1 MDEFVDYSA
10 NSLDVFKDMQA
21 KRVVIT
27 GIGMVTPLGNDVAST
42 WHNLLQGKSGAGRIT
57 HFDAS
62 KFKTQ
67 FACEVKDLDMSV
79 LFDQKEMRRYDRC
92 IHYAVKSTD
101 EAIRDAQINMAEED
115 ALRCGVI
122 YGSGMGGV
130 NALDTNIG
138 EFFAG
143 DGTPRYGPF
152 FVPMIITNMS
162 AGMLAIRHG
171 FKGVNYCTTSA
182 CASSS
187 HAIANACYQIRM
199 GLADIILTGGSEA
212 AVECC
217 GVGGFNALHA
227 LSTRND
233 SPQTACRPFSA
244 SRDGF
249 VLGEG
254 AGTLVLEEYEHAKA
268 RGAHIY
274 AELVGI
280 GLTADAYHL
289 TASDPEGTGA
299 KNAMQLAINEADI
312 SLEQVEYINTH
323 GTSTPIGDI
332 AEIKAIQDLFG
343 QHAYDLSLTSSKS
356 MTGHLLGGSGAVEA
370 IISILS
376 MQNGMVTPT
385 INHEEGDE
393 DPNIDYKLNFTFN
406 QAQPRDIHY
415 AMSNNFG
422 FGGHNA
428 CLLFKKY

>member
-1 MDEFVDYSA
+1 
-10 NSLDVFKDMQA
+10 MQQ

-27 GIGMVTPLGNDVAST
+27 GVGLVTSLGNDVAST
-42 WHNLLQGKSGAGRIT
+42 WQHLVQGKSGAGSIT

-67 FACEVKDLDMSV
+67 FACEVKNLDMS
-79 LFDQKEMRRYDRC
+79 LLLDSKELRRYDRY
-92 IHYAVKSTD
+92 IHYAIKSAE
-101 EAIRDAQINMAEED
+101 EAMQDAQINVNHED

-122 YGSGMGGV
+122 YGSGMGGI
-130 NALDTNIG
+130 NTLDVNIG
-138 EFFAG
+138 GFGAG
-143 DGTPRYGPF
+143 DGTPRYTPF
-152 FVPMIITNMS
+152 FIPMIITNMA
-162 AGMLAIRHG
+162 AGMLAIRYG
-171 FKGVNYCTTSA
+171 FKGVNFATTSA
-182 CASSS
+182 CSSS
-187 HAIANACYQIRM
+187 AHAIANACYQIRM

-212 AVECC
+212 AVECS
-217 GVGGFNALHA
+217 GIGGFNALHA

-254 AGTLVLEEYEHAKA
+254 AGALILEEYEHAKA

-289 TASDPEGTGA
+289 TASDPEGIGA
-299 KNAMQLAINEADI
+299 KNAMQLAINEAGI
-312 SLEQVEYINTH
+312 ALEQVDYINTH
-323 GTSTPIGDI
+323 GTSTPIGDV
-332 AEIKAIQDLFG
+332 AEVKAIQDVFG
-343 QHAYDLSLTSSKS
+343 EHAYHISLTSSKS
-356 MTGHLLGGSGAVEA
+356 MTGHILGGTGAVEA

-376 MQNGMVTPT
+376 MQHGVVTPT

-406 QAQPRDIHY
+406 QAQQREIQY

-428 CLLFKKY
+428 CLLFKKL

>member
-1 MDEFVDYSA
+1 
-10 NSLDVFKDMQA
+10 MQQ

-27 GIGMVTPLGNDVAST
+27 GIGLVTSLGNDVAST
-42 WHNLLQGKSGAGRIT
+42 WQHLVQGKSGAGSIT

-67 FACEVKDLDMSV
+67 FACEVKNLDMS
-79 LFDQKEMRRYDRC
+79 LLLDSKELRRYDRY
-92 IHYAVKSTD
+92 IHYAIKSAE
-101 EAIRDAQINMAEED
+101 EAMQDAQINVNHED

-122 YGSGMGGV
+122 YGSGMGGI
-130 NALDTNIG
+130 NTLDVNIG
-138 EFFAG
+138 GFGAG
-143 DGTPRYGPF
+143 DGTPRYTPF
-152 FVPMIITNMS
+152 FIPMIITNMA
-162 AGMLAIRHG
+162 AGMLAIRYG
-171 FKGVNYCTTSA
+171 FKGVNFATTSA
-182 CASSS
+182 CSSS
-187 HAIANACYQIRM
+187 AHAIANACYQIRM

-212 AVECC
+212 AVECS
-217 GVGGFNALHA
+217 GIGGFNALHA

-254 AGTLVLEEYEHAKA
+254 AGTLILEEYEHAKA

-289 TASDPEGTGA
+289 TASDPEGIGA
-299 KNAMQLAINEADI
+299 KNAMQLAINEAGI
-312 SLEQVEYINTH
+312 ALKQVDYINTH
-323 GTSTPIGDI
+323 GTSTPIGDV
-332 AEIKAIQDLFG
+332 AEVKAIQDVFG
-343 QHAYDLSLTSSKS
+343 EHAYHISLTSSKS
-356 MTGHLLGGSGAVEA
+356 MTGHILGGTGAVEA

-376 MQNGMVTPT
+376 MQHGVVTPT

-406 QAQPRDIHY
+406 QAQQRDIHY

-428 CLLFKKY
+428 CLLFKRI

>member
-67 FACEVKDLDMSV
+67 FACEVKDLDMSA

-138 EFFAG
+138 EFFTG
-143 DGTPRYGPF
+143 DGTPRYSPF